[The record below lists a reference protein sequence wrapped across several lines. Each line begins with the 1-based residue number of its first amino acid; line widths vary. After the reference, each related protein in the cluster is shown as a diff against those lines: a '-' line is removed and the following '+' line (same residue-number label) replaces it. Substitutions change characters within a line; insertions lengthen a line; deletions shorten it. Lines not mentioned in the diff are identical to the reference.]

1 MMVMGGWVLNFFSER
16 AAFFGLSFVEEI
28 MLPMRE
34 PGRTAFDNFYS
45 DDPDS
50 FVQYLVRR
58 KSFWTKGK

>member
-34 PGRTAFDNFYS
+34 PGTAFDNFYS
-45 DDPDS
+45 DGPDS
-50 FVQYLVRR
+50 FVQFFVRR
-58 KSFWTKGK
+58 KSFWARGK